1 MKRRDF
7 ITLLGGAVAAWP
19 LAARTQ
25 PLERARVWRVGW
37 LITTSLRGPSLP
49 YFEAF
54 KDEMRVLGYVED
66 QNFMFITREAE
77 GNLERLPALARE
89 VVAASPDI
97 IVAAT
102 TPAIAAAQR
111 ATSVVPIVMSPATDP
126 LASGFVRSLARP
138 GTNIT
143 GVSNMTADLTAK
155 SLELVRDIVPTAAR
169 IAVLM
174 SANPVHPGQY
184 KEAEAGARVLGVAL
198 IPVTAR
204 TPADLKNAFAAIAQ
218 EKCDALVV
226 LADPMRPAIIELAR
240 HANLPTIYQLTEFVK
255 AGGLI
260 SYGPSFPQL
269 FRRVAVY
276 VDKILKGA
284 TPAELPVEQ
293 PTKFELAINLKTAKA
308 LGLEIPPTLLAR
320 AHEVIE

>member
-1 MKRRDF
+1 MKRREF
-7 ITLLGGAVAAWP
+7 ITLVGGAAAMWP
-19 LAARTQ
+19 LAARGQQ
-25 PLERARVWRVGW
+25 PARVWRIGW
-37 LITTSLRGPSLP
+37 LITTSMRGPSRP
-49 YFEAF
+49 YFQAF
-54 KDEMRVLGYVED
+54 KDELRVLGYMED
-66 QNFMFITREAE
+66 QNFVFITREAG
-77 GNLERLPALARE
+77 GNLERLPALAQE
-89 VVAASPDI
+89 IVAARPDI

-111 ATSVVPIVMSPATDP
+111 ATSSIPIVMSPATDP
-126 LASGFVRSLARP
+126 LTSGFVKSLARP
-138 GTNIT
+138 DANIT

-155 SLELVRDIVPTAAR
+155 SLELLRAVVPTATR

-184 KEAEAGARVLGVAL
+184 REAEAGARVLGVAL

-204 TPADLKNAFAAIAQ
+204 TPDDLEKAFAAIAQ
-218 EKCDALVV
+218 EKCDALAV
-226 LADPMRPAIIELAR
+226 LSDPMRPAIIELAR
-240 HANLPTIYQLTEFVK
+240 RANLPTIYQLTEFVR

-293 PTKFELAINLKTAKA
+293 PTNFELAINLKTATA
-308 LGLEIPPTLLAR
+308 LGVDIPATLLAR
-320 AHEVIE
+320 ADEVIE